1 MDDKGSTMIC
11 IWGLAPLT
19 HEDDATRAV
28 ITALDIKEKLK
39 MIDVKCSFGISTGI
53 VFSGV
58 VGTSGGWKEFSVLGD
73 VVNVAARIMGQSKKD
88 EGKIY
93 VDYETKCDAEA
104 FLKFWYVNHFEFK
117 GKSVSLPVFE
127 PIPIE
132 AKDLV
137 YDAEALWKPNMT
149 VDPKLILKLHSN
161 PFLVDWDNQYQL
173 KYNQM
178 FGW

>member
-39 MIDVKCSFGISTGI
+39 QIDVKSSFGIATGI

-58 VGTSGGWKEFSVLGD
+58 VGTSGGRKEFSVLGD

-88 EGKIY
+88 GKIY
-93 VDYETKCDAEA
+93 IDYETKQDAESY
-104 FLKFWYVNHFEFK
+104 LKFWYVNHYEFK
-117 GKSVSLPVFE
+117 GKSVSLPIYE
-127 PIPIE
+127 PVPIE
-132 AKDLV
+132 PKDLI
-137 YDAEALWKPNMT
+137 YDPDALVWPNLT

-161 PFLVDWDNQYQL
+161 PFLIDRDNKYQL
-173 KYNQM
+173 KCNSMY
-178 FGW
+178 GR